1 MELTRKDTKQ
11 TIGGWNAPCEAIDY
25 GKLAKNARQ
34 QVELLRN
41 RLHELNSSRLQRSE
55 TELARRR
62 TVRILTDMY
71 YEQKSYWALFAQ
83 RAERQGRLREE
94 KAFSAQPKTGEA
106 RQPAPPAE
114 ITVYSENKENRE
126 TVSPAS
132 PPPPAGSAAR
142 AARLCGSRTSRTL

>member
-1 MELTRKDTKQ
+1 MELTRKDTNQ

-25 GKLAKNARQ
+25 GKLAENARQ

-41 RLHELNSSRLQRSE
+41 RLHELNSSRLQQGE

-83 RAERQGRLREE
+83 RAERLHGE
-94 KAFSAQPKTGEA
+94 KAFSAQPKTGEVS
-106 RQPAPPAE
+106 PAG
-114 ITVYSENKENRE
+114 ISVYSENKGNRE
-126 TVSPAS
+126 TVTPAN
-132 PPPPAGSAAR
+132 PPLPPGSAAK
-142 AARLCGSRTSRTL
+142 AVRLCGSRTSRTL

>member
-25 GKLAKNARQ
+25 GKLAENARQ

-41 RLHELNSSRLQRSE
+41 SLHELNGSRLQRSE

-71 YEQKSYWALFAQ
+71 YEQKGYWTLFAQ
-83 RAERQGRLREE
+83 RTERQEQLRGE
-94 KAFSAQPKTGEA
+94 KVFSAQPKTGEA
-106 RQPAPPAE
+106 SPAG
-114 ITVYSENKENRE
+114 ISVYSENKGNRE
-126 TVSPAS
+126 TVTPAS
-132 PPPPAGSAAR
+132 PPPPPGSAAK
-142 AARLCGSRTSRTL
+142 AVRLCGSRTSRTL